1 MVGSGARMG
10 NNTKKLRSCM
20 FGHKRIPSREGGIE
34 VVVEELSTRM
44 VKLGHQVTCYNRG
57 GHHVSGKEFDGER
70 LHEYKGVKL
79 KTVSTINRKGLTAV
93 SSSFFAALASAFG
106 RYDVV
111 HIHAEGPAAM
121 CWIPKLFGKRVVVT
135 IHGLDWQRE
144 KWKNGFGSKYIHLG
158 EKMAVKFADEIIVLS
173 KGVQEYFQKTYGRKT
188 LFIPNGVNR
197 PVLRKADLI
206 KNKFGI
212 DKDGYILFLGR
223 IVPEKGL
230 RYLIEAYKELHTDK
244 KLVIAGGS
252 SDTDDFMQEIQTLA
266 TGDDRIIFTGFV
278 AGQALEELYSNAYL
292 YLLPSDLEGMPLS
305 LLEAMSYGNCCVVSD
320 IAECSEVVEDKAV
333 TFQKSNVQDLK
344 EKLQRLCDDP
354 ATVQKYKNEAADF
367 ICSKYNWDEI
377 TQKTLEVYEDR
388 YENLND

>member
-1 MVGSGARMG
+1 MANHAGG
-10 NNTKKLRSCM
+10 LLLCM
-20 FGHKRIPSREGGIE
+20 FGHKRFGREGGIE

-79 KTVSTINRKGLTAV
+79 KTVPTINRKGLTAV

-212 DKDGYILFLGR
+212 DKDGYVLFLGR

-377 TQKTLEVYEDR
+377 TKKTLEVYEDR

>member
-79 KTVSTINRKGLTAV
+79 KTVPTINRKGLTAV

>member
-79 KTVSTINRKGLTAV
+79 KTVPTINRKGLTAV
-93 SSSFFAALASAFG
+93 SSSFFAALAAAFG

-144 KWKNGFGSKYIHLG
+144 KWKNGFSSKYIHLG

>member
-79 KTVSTINRKGLTAV
+79 KTVPTINRKGLTAV
-93 SSSFFAALASAFG
+93 SSSFFAALAAAFG

-212 DKDGYILFLGR
+212 DKDGYLLFLGR
-223 IVPEKGL
+223 IVPEEGI
-230 RYLIEAYKELHTDK
+230 RYLLQAYKKLHTDK

-252 SDTDDFMQEIQTLA
+252 SDTDDFLQEIQTLA
-266 TGDDRIIFTGFV
+266 AGDDRIIFTGFV